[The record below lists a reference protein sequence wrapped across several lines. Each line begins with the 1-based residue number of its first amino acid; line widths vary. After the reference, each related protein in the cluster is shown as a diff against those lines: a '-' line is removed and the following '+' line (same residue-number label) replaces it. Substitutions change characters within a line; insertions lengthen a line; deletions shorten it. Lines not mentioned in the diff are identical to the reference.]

1 MDEEEGQ
8 GLSRGQDER
17 PKESI
22 LASLGEE
29 VTSIV
34 APVSA
39 CMGLTVM
46 LVRALYLGRSS
57 LSTAPTSIATAV
69 YHESASDD
77 VGTKVTGALLN
88 ALVFVIAIT
97 IMTFI
102 MFLLFKYNCTKCLY
116 GYMAFSSFTL
126 LFWVGG
132 YFIQVML
139 EESKIPFDGISFLF
153 LLFNYAVVG
162 TIAMWTSWTPFVLKQ
177 AYLVMVAVIIAVLFT
192 RIPAWT
198 TWFLLG
204 ALVIYDLCAV
214 LLPGGPLKALVEL
227 AIERN
232 EAIPALVYESRLT
245 TYDDEG
251 DTEIRN
257 VVATQ
262 REPNRSRTRRRE
274 TPSDSS
280 PSEATTSSSM
290 LSPGEIQ
297 MDGSSEERIEEDDG
311 NESPNQPLIKQSNTH
326 QNSSAQ
332 EQDEE
337 DEMGLPDSIK
347 LGLGDFIFYSVL
359 VGQASLYDMTTV
371 YVCYLAIMAGL
382 GATLLLLAIYQKALP
397 ALPISITLGVVFYF
411 CTRYFLDPTVTPIS
425 VSLLYV

>member
-1 MDEEEGQ
+1 MGTTKVKQVDMEDVEADEPFYE
-8 GLSRGQDER
+8 
-17 PKESI
+17 ESI
-22 LASLGEE
+22 LSSLGGE

-34 APVSA
+34 APVTA
-39 CMGLTVM
+39 CMALTVFF
-46 LVRALYLGRSS
+46 VRSLYLGRQN
-57 LSTAPTSIATAV
+57 LSTAPTSIATAI

-77 VGTKVTGALLN
+77 VSTKITGALLN
-88 ALVFVIAIT
+88 ALFFVLAIT
-97 IMTFI
+97 VMTF
-102 MFLLFKYNCTKCLY
+102 MMYLLFKYNCTKCLY

-126 LFWVGG
+126 LFFVGG
-132 YFIQVML
+132 YFAQVMM
-139 EESKIPFDGISFLF
+139 EVWKVPFDGISFVV
-153 LLFNYAVVG
+153 LLFNTAIVG
-162 TIAMWTSWTPFVLKQ
+162 TVAMWTSWTPFVLKQ
-177 AYLVMVAVIIAVLFT
+177 AYPVIIAVLIAVLFT

-245 TYDDEG
+245 SRNDE
-251 DTEIRN
+251 DEKEMEEEALPS
-257 VVATQ
+257 AT
-262 REPNRSRTRRRE
+262 S
-274 TPSDSS
+274 
-280 PSEATTSSSM
+280 TSSSK
-290 LSPGEIQ
+290 PE
-297 MDGSSEERIEEDDG
+297 EERQG
-311 NESPNQPLIKQSNTH
+311 G
-326 QNSSAQ
+326 
-332 EQDEE
+332 E
-337 DEMGLPDSIK
+337 DEPLMKRSAAAEEANEHGEMVSLPDSIK

-382 GATLLLLAIYQKALP
+382 GATLILLAIYQKALP

-425 VSLLYV
+425 VSLLYE